1 MPLEEVAVFSD
12 VGWGEVLVILVA
24 AVIIFGP
31 DKLPKLAADLAKGLR
46 LVRNWAQRARSELD
60 EELPPEFKNLD
71 LGTLHPKTFVRKAL
85 LEDDP
90 LGLDDNDRPRTNGH
104 ARTSSSTPAR
114 LEPGQ
119 PAPYDADAT

>member
-1 MPLEEVAVFSD
+1 MLDD

-46 LVRNWAQRARSELD
+46 MVRGWAQRARSELD
-60 EELPPEFKNLD
+60 NELPAEFKNMD
-71 LGTLHPKTFVRKAL
+71 LASLHPKTFVRKAL

-90 LGLDDNDRPRTNGH
+90 MGLDEPEPVRTNG
-104 ARTSSSTPAR
+104 ATRRSSTATRNR

-119 PAPYDADAT
+119 PAPYDVDAT

>member
-46 LVRNWAQRARSELD
+46 LVRNWAQRARSELED
-60 EELPPEFKNLD
+60 ELPAEFKNVD
-71 LGTLHPKTFVRKAL
+71 LGTLNPKTFVRRAL

-90 LGLDDNDRPRTNGH
+90 LGLDDNDRTTTNGH
-104 ARTSSSTPAR
+104 ARSSSAPRR

>member
-1 MPLEEVAVFSD
+1 MFSD
-12 VGWGEVLVILVA
+12 VGWGEILVILVA

-46 LVRNWAQRARSELD
+46 LVRNWAQRARSELE
-60 EELPPEFKNLD
+60 EELPPEFKNMD
-71 LGTLHPKTFVRKAL
+71 LASLNPKTFVRKAL

-90 LGLDDNDRPRTNGH
+90 LGLEEAETTNGTNGAH
-104 ARTSSSTPAR
+104 RTATRRR
-114 LEPGQ
+114 LAPGQ